1 MRYALFR
8 FPSCLAALAVL
19 AGLALAAP
27 VAARAA
33 DGPLELAGIRLGQ
46 SVDELAGKLASSD
59 IDRSPQRPSIG
70 VVPLLALPG
79 YRSGYADVGLCAKPG
94 RVVRVKMNYADDS
107 LAFFNK
113 VMEALRKR
121 YGEPKEWRGNAFG
134 TLRTWKWSLRAPG
147 GEPVSLILMHYE
159 GEDGAFTDG
168 NSIRIAATSLVREEE
183 LCQAVK
189 RKASGANPAGGVGA
203 VEAESLGLDWFL
215 PR

>member
-1 MRYALFR
+1 MNVDSR
-8 FPSCLAALAVL
+8 FPLHLAVAAVL
-19 AGLALAAP
+19 SLSLLAAP
-27 VAARAA
+27 GPARAA
-33 DGPLELAGIRLGQ
+33 DGPVELAGIRLGQ
-46 SVDELAGKLASSD
+46 SVDQLAGKLASVD
-59 IDRSPQRPSIG
+59 IDRSPQRPSLGI
-70 VVPLLALPG
+70 VPVAAVPG

-113 VMEALRKR
+113 IMEALKKR
-121 YGEPKEWRGNAFG
+121 YGEPREWRGNAFG
-134 TLRTWKWSLRAPG
+134 TLRTWKWSLRTPG

-168 NSIRIAATSLVREEE
+168 NSIRLAATGMVREEE

-189 RKASGANPAGGVGA
+189 RKASGAGAANGAQA